1 MNEPNPAAPAHGSV
15 PLHETSPTDRSQPY
29 APDADALSGPPAME
43 PIAFV
48 GAGPG
53 DVELITVKG
62 RRLLDNADCI
72 VYAGSLVNPAILSG
86 CKAHI
91 HDSAGMNLDEIIET
105 MAEAWH
111 NNKSVVRLHTGDPSI
126 FGAIKE
132 QMQRL
137 DAIGIPYIVVPGV
150 SSAFGAAAALKAELT
165 LPEIAQTVIITRQ
178 EGRTPVP
185 DLEKLRALA
194 AHQTT
199 MLIFLSVSM
208 IETVVRELLAGGYP
222 MTTPVA
228 IVEKAT
234 WDQERLV
241 SGTLADI
248 AARVRETGISKTAII
263 CVGRVFADLPLAA
276 VSKLYDKEFSHGSR
290 TGSKG

>member
-1 MNEPNPAAPAHGSV
+1 MNESN
-15 PLHETSPTDRSQPY
+15 RQ
-29 APDADALSGPPAME
+29 

-53 DVELITVKG
+53 DVELITMKG
-62 RRLLDNADCI
+62 RRLLDHADCI
-72 VYAGSLVNPAILSG
+72 VYAGSLVNPAILAG
-86 CKAHI
+86 CKARI
-91 HDSAGMNLDEIIET
+91 HDSAGMNLDEIIAT
-105 MAEAWH
+105 MATAWH
-111 NNKSVVRLHTGDPSI
+111 HGQSVVRLHTGDPSI

-137 DAIGIPYIVVPGV
+137 DALHISYVVVPGV

-165 LPEIAQTVIITRQ
+165 LPEVAQTVIITRQ

-185 DLEKLRALA
+185 DLEKLRSLA

-208 IETVVRELLAGGYP
+208 IETVVLELLAGGYP
-222 MTTPVA
+222 PTTPVSV
-228 IVEKAT
+228 VEKAS
-234 WDQERLV
+234 WDNERII

-248 AARVRETGISKTAII
+248 AAAIREAGICKTAII
-263 CVGRVFADLPLAA
+263 CVGRVFADLPLTA

-290 TGSKG
+290 TV

>member
-1 MNEPNPAAPAHGSV
+1 MKS
-15 PLHETSPTDRSQPY
+15 
-29 APDADALSGPPAME
+29 E

-62 RRLLDNADCI
+62 RRLLDHADCI
-72 VYAGSLVNPAILSG
+72 VYAGSLVNPEILAG
-86 CKAHI
+86 CKARI

-105 MAEAWH
+105 MATAWQSGQ
-111 NNKSVVRLHTGDPSI
+111 SVVRLHTGDPSI

-132 QMQRL
+132 QLQRL
-137 DAIGIPYIVVPGV
+137 DSLDIPYIVVPGV

-185 DLEKLRALA
+185 DLEKLRLLA

-208 IETVVRELLAGGYP
+208 IETVVLELLAGGYSDS
-222 MTTPVA
+222 TPVTV
-228 IVEKAT
+228 VEKAT
-234 WDQERLV
+234 WDDERII
-241 SGTLADI
+241 SGTLTDI
-248 AARVRETGISKTAII
+248 GARIREAGIAKTAII
-263 CVGRVFADLPLAA
+263 CVGRVFADLPITTM
-276 VSKLYDKEFSHGSR
+276 SKLYDKEFSHGSR
-290 TGSKG
+290 TAA

>member
-1 MNEPNPAAPAHGSV
+1 MSESNR
-15 PLHETSPTDRSQPY
+15 D
-29 APDADALSGPPAME
+29 

-62 RRLLDNADCI
+62 RRLLDHADCI
-72 VYAGSLVNPAILSG
+72 VYAGSLVNPAILAG
-86 CKAHI
+86 CKARI
-91 HDSAGMNLDEIIET
+91 HDSAGMNLDEIMET
-105 MAEAWH
+105 MATAWH
-111 NNKSVVRLHTGDPSI
+111 NGQSVVRLHTGDPSI

-137 DAIGIPYIVVPGV
+137 DALNISYVVVPGV
-150 SSAFGAAAALKAELT
+150 SSAFGAAAALKVELT
-165 LPEIAQTVIITRQ
+165 LPEVAQTVIITRQ

-185 DLEKLRALA
+185 DLEKLRSLA

-208 IETVVRELLAGGYP
+208 IETVVLELLAGGYP
-222 MTTPVA
+222 PTTPVA
-228 IVEKAT
+228 VVEKAT
-234 WDQERLV
+234 WDNERII
-241 SGTLADI
+241 SGALADI
-248 AARVRETGISKTAII
+248 AATIRKAGICKTAII
-263 CVGRVFADLPLAA
+263 CVGRVFADLPLTA

-290 TGSKG
+290 TA

>member
-1 MNEPNPAAPAHGSV
+1 MSESNRIV
-15 PLHETSPTDRSQPY
+15 
-29 APDADALSGPPAME
+29 E

-62 RRLLDNADCI
+62 RRLLDHAGCI
-72 VYAGSLVNPAILSG
+72 VYAGSLVNPAILAG
-86 CKAHI
+86 CKAEI
-91 HDSAGMNLDEIIET
+91 HDSAGMNLDEIIDI
-105 MAEAWH
+105 MATAWRQGQ
-111 NNKSVVRLHTGDPSI
+111 SVVRLHTGDPSI

-137 DAIGIPYIVVPGV
+137 DALDIPSIVVPGV
-150 SSAFGAAAALKAELT
+150 SSAFGTAAALKAELT

-185 DLEKLRALA
+185 DLEKLRLLA
-194 AHQTT
+194 THQTT

-208 IETVVRELLAGGYP
+208 IETVVLELLAGGYP
-222 MTTPVA
+222 QDTPVA
-228 IVEKAT
+228 VVEKAT
-234 WDQERLV
+234 WDDERIV
-241 SGTLADI
+241 RGTLADI
-248 AARVRETGISKTAII
+248 AAKIRETGIAKTAMI

-290 TGSKG
+290 AAKE

>member
-1 MNEPNPAAPAHGSV
+1 MSEPN
-15 PLHETSPTDRSQPY
+15 Q
-29 APDADALSGPPAME
+29 E
-43 PIAFV
+43 PVAFV

-62 RRLLDNADCI
+62 RRLLDHADCI
-72 VYAGSLVNPAILSG
+72 VYAGSLVNPEILAG
-86 CKAHI
+86 CKAEI
-91 HDSAGMNLDEIIET
+91 HDSAGMNLDEIMET
-105 MAEAWH
+105 MATAWH
-111 NNKSVVRLHTGDPSI
+111 NGKSVVRLHTGDPSI

-137 DAIGIPYIVVPGV
+137 DAMSIPYVVVPGV

-185 DLEKLRALA
+185 DLERLRLLA
-194 AHQTT
+194 THQTT

-208 IETVVRELLAGGYP
+208 IETVVLELLAGGYP
-222 MTTPVA
+222 ETTPVA
-228 IVEKAT
+228 VVEKAT
-234 WDQERLV
+234 WDNERIV

-248 AARVRETGISKTAII
+248 AARIREAGICKTAII
-263 CVGRVFADLPLAA
+263 CVGRVFGDLPLAA

-290 TGSKG
+290 AATKG

>member
-1 MNEPNPAAPAHGSV
+1 MSV
-15 PLHETSPTDRSQPY
+15 SNR
-29 APDADALSGPPAME
+29 AIK

-62 RRLLDNADCI
+62 RRLLDHAGCI
-72 VYAGSLVNPAILSG
+72 VYAGSLVNPAILAG
-86 CKAHI
+86 CQADI

-105 MAEAWH
+105 MATAWR
-111 NNKSVVRLHTGDPSI
+111 NGQSVVRLHTGDPSI

-137 DAIGIPYIVVPGV
+137 DTLDIPYIVVPGV
-150 SSAFGAAAALKAELT
+150 SSAFGTAAALKAELT

-185 DLEKLRALA
+185 DLEKLRLLA
-194 AHQTT
+194 THQTT

-208 IETVVRELLAGGYP
+208 IETVVLELIAGGYP
-222 MTTPVA
+222 QDTPVA
-228 IVEKAT
+228 VVEKAT
-234 WDQERLV
+234 WDNERIV
-241 SGTLADI
+241 KGTLADI
-248 AARVRETGISKTAII
+248 AAGIRETGICKTAII

-290 TGSKG
+290 SAQGQD

>member
-1 MNEPNPAAPAHGSV
+1 MSESKQEPV
-15 PLHETSPTDRSQPY
+15 
-29 APDADALSGPPAME
+29 
-43 PIAFV
+43 AFV

-62 RRLLDNADCI
+62 RRLLDSADCI
-72 VYAGSLVNPAILSG
+72 VYAGSLVNPAILAG
-86 CKAHI
+86 CKARI
-91 HDSAGMNLDEIIET
+91 HDSAGMDLDAIIET
-105 MAEAWH
+105 MATAWNH
-111 NNKSVVRLHTGDPSI
+111 GQSVVRLHTGDPSI

-137 DAIGIPYIVVPGV
+137 DALGIPYLVVPGV

-178 EGRTPVP
+178 GGRTPVP
-185 DLEKLRALA
+185 DREQLRLLA

-208 IETVVRELLAGGYP
+208 IETVVLELLAGGYP
-222 MTTPVA
+222 ETTPVA
-228 IVEKAT
+228 VVEKAT
-234 WDQERLV
+234 WDNEQIIM
-241 SGTLADI
+241 GTLADI
-248 AARVRETGISKTAII
+248 GARIREAGICKTAII

-290 TGSKG
+290 SAHEQD